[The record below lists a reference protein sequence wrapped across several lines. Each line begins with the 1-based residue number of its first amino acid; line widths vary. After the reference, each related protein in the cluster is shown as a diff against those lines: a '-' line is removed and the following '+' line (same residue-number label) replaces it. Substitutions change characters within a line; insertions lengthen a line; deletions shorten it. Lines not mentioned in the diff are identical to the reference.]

1 MNRYFF
7 KEEMQMTNRKKKRCS
22 TLLIIREMQVKLTV
36 RYHLKP
42 VRMAFIIKNTK
53 DDPLILLVGM

>member
-1 MNRYFF
+1 
-7 KEEMQMTNRKKKRCS
+7 MQMTKRQMKRCS